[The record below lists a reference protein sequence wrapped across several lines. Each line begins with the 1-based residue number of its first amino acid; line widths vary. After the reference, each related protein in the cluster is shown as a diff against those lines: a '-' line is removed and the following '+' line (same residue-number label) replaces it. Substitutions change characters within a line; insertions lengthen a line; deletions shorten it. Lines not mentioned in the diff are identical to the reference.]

1 MATEYPEDNLFPGS
15 FDSVNS
21 SGRIISQKTFPTFD
35 VLLSSNDYLKGE
47 TIRSDSSTGI
57 VDGWDNK
64 TNLLRASTNEDF
76 VVGELIVGETSKTQ
90 GIASSITT
98 YDSYFDLNAISTFN
112 RGWQTNSG
120 YLNDNLQRVQDSDYY
135 QNFSYSLKSRI
146 PFDTWNESVSALT
159 HTTGFKKFSDLQIES
174 TSSNITVGL
183 STDLTTTSL
192 ISDLIGYGNL
202 NCVYD
207 FDLVKENS
215 LNVNEDFAVA
225 VSGGPDSLAL
235 AFLAKIY
242 SIKKKLS
249 LKILIVD
256 HKLRPE
262 STKEANIT
270 KQLLKKISINADI
283 LNWKGKKPSKNV
295 QSIARKKRY
304 ELLFRK
310 CDKYK
315 IKYIL
320 LGHHQDDLLENF
332 FIRILRGSG
341 LKGLI
346 SLDKKNK
353 IEDKNLLRPLLD
365 EKKENLIFISKNVF
379 NFYIEDPTNKDE
391 KYKRIMIRGLIKKL
405 QEDGLDKKKDFTKK
419 LNNSFFWRRW
429 ITH

>member
-1 MATEYPEDNLFPGS
+1 MSLKNLSAKNKIPKLLK
-15 FDSVNS
+15 NKLNNK
-21 SGRIISQKTFPTFD
+21 RI
-35 VLLSSNDYLKGE
+35 
-47 TIRSDSSTGI
+47 
-57 VDGWDNK
+57 
-64 TNLLRASTNEDF
+64 
-76 VVGELIVGETSKTQ
+76 SK
-90 GIASSITT
+90 I
-98 YDSYFDLNAISTFN
+98 
-112 RGWQTNSG
+112 
-120 YLNDNLQRVQDSDYY
+120 Y
-135 QNFSYSLKSRI
+135 QNF
-146 PFDTWNESVSALT
+146 
-159 HTTGFKKFSDLQIES
+159 
-174 TSSNITVGL
+174 
-183 STDLTTTSL
+183 
-192 ISDLIGYGNL
+192 
-202 NCVYD
+202 
-207 FDLVKENS
+207 ENS
-215 LNVNEDFAVA
+215 LNINEDFAVA

-283 LNWKGKKPSKNV
+283 LNWKGKKPLKNV

-304 ELLFRK
+304 ELLFRN
-310 CDKYK
+310 CDKYQ
-315 IKYIL
+315 IKYVL

-353 IEDKNLLRPLLD
+353 IGDKNLLRPLLD

-391 KYKRIMIRGLIKKL
+391 KYKRIMIRRLIQKL
-405 QEDGLDKKKDFTKK
+405 QEDGLDKKKFLKTINNLKFSNKVIEYYVDENLKK
-419 LNNSFFWRRW
+419 NTFLSNNNSRLVLNSIFFLQPYEVIFRSLSESIKMIGKKYYSARGKK
-429 ITH
+429 IDKIISHLKKSVSYRSTLGGCIIEKVNETVIISREQ